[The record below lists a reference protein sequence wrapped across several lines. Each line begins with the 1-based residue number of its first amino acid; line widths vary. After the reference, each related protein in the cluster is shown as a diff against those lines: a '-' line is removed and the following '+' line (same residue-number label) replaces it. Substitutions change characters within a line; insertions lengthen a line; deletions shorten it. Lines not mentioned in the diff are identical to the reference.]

1 VIESLTLETIEYL
14 EVGLSDGLMETILE
28 EKSEHKLKD
37 TISRYYIVDK
47 NNIWITK
54 LELTDYM

>member
-1 VIESLTLETIEYL
+1 VILSLALEIIEYL

-37 TISRYYIVDK
+37 TISQYYILDK